1 MKVRND
7 KVQPSKYSFRIS
19 MSVNIEYTNIP
30 WLVLIHPQ
38 VFSDERGFF
47 LESYSQRE
55 YTKHGLN
62 AHFIQDNHS
71 KSEKWVLRGM
81 HFQKIN
87 PQAKLVRVIRW
98 SVYDVVIDLRSDSP
112 TYGKWEGFFLSWE
125 NKAQLF
131 VPRGFAH
138 GFLTLEN
145 ETEFLYK
152 CDNYYDSTDEGG
164 VLWSDSQ
171 LAIDWEKYLDA
182 YNIKEVIVSKKDSI
196 LPNFRSI
203 CDQWS

>member
-1 MKVRND
+1 
-7 KVQPSKYSFRIS
+7 

-30 WLVLIHPQ
+30 GLVLIHPQ

-71 KSEKWVLRGM
+71 KSEKGVLRGM

-87 PQAKLVRVIRW
+87 PQAKLVRVIRG

-112 TYGKWEGFFLSWE
+112 TYGKWEGFFLSGE
-125 NKAQLF
+125 NKTQLF

-138 GFLTLEN
+138 GFLTLEDD
-145 ETEFLYK
+145 TEFLYK
-152 CDNYYDSTDEGG
+152 CDNYYDPNDEGG
-164 VLWSDSQ
+164 IAWNDSQ

-196 LPNFRSI
+196 LPNFKAI
-203 CDQWS
+203 CDQ

>member
-152 CDNYYDSTDEGG
+152 CDNYYDSTDDGG

>member
-7 KVQPSKYSFRIS
+7 RVQPSKYSFRIS

-30 WLVLIHPQ
+30 WLALIHPQ
-38 VFSDERGFF
+38 VFGDERGFF
-47 LESYSQRE
+47 LESYSERE

-62 AHFIQDNHS
+62 IHFIQDNHS

-87 PQAKLVRVIRW
+87 SQAKLVRVIRW

-125 NKAQLF
+125 NKTQLF

-138 GFLTLEN
+138 GFLTLED

-152 CDNYYDSTDEGG
+152 CDNYYDPNDEGG
-164 VLWSDSQ
+164 IFWNDTQ
-171 LAIDWEKYLDA
+171 LAIDWDKYLDA
-182 YNIKEVIVSKKDSI
+182 YNIKEIIVSKKDSI
-196 LPNFRSI
+196 LPSFEAI
-203 CDQWS
+203 CDKWN

>member
-125 NKAQLF
+125 NKTQLF
-131 VPRGFAH
+131 VPRWFAH

-152 CDNYYDSTDEGG
+152 CDNYYDSTDDGG

-196 LPNFRSI
+196 LPNFKAI
-203 CDQWS
+203 CDQ